1 MVLQDTLKKTD
12 KKLEIEQERSAN
24 LQLTISEYMR
34 LEKVAK
40 EAKIQRKEAAKA
52 AKAAKA
58 ASKDLEQGA

>member
-40 EAKIQRKEAAKA
+40 
-52 AKAAKA
+52 
-58 ASKDLEQGA
+58 